1 MLALTRKNNKEP
13 YKSMKVKKNYGDIKN
28 FALSMIF
35 YVLKRFGCDL
45 KNIAALNCL
54 KVNLINILF
63 IFRRMFK
70 F

>member
-1 MLALTRKNNKEP
+1 
-13 YKSMKVKKNYGDIKN
+13 
-28 FALSMIF
+28 MIF
-35 YVLKRFGCDL
+35 YVLKRFGSDL

-54 KVNLINILF
+54 KVNLSNILF